1 MKRMLGVALACLLA
15 VCAQAQMLSKNDK
28 EPVKTKGWLDN
39 FETAQK
45 EAEAFNQPILAFF
58 TGSDWCGWCKKLRS
72 EALDAKAFKTF
83 AADNLI
89 LFEADFPRG
98 KKLSEKV
105 KKQNSALAAKYEVRG
120 YPTVFLLDAEGK
132 QLGRTGYMQGGSE
145 AYVKHLKELLE
156 KAGIKTTETP
166 ETGKALSPYEKMK
179 AERAA
184 RVKDEAEAK
193 AAAQK

>member
-1 MKRMLGVALACLLA
+1 MNRMINVTLVCLVAC
-15 VCAQAQMLSKNDK
+15 CAHAQSLSTTSKA
-28 EPVKTKGWLDN
+28 PVKTEGWTDD

-45 EAEAFNQPILAFF
+45 EAATFNQPIFAFF

-72 EALDAKAFKTF
+72 EALDTKAFKKF

-98 KKLSEKV
+98 RKLSDKI
-105 KKQNSALAAKYEVRG
+105 KKQNSALAAKYDVRG

-132 QLGRTGYMQGGSE
+132 PLGRTGYQEGGAD
-145 AYVKHLKELLE
+145 AYVKHLKDLLDT
-156 KAGIKTTETP
+156 AGIKTEEKP
-166 ETGKALSPYEKMK
+166 AVGKALSPYEKLK

-184 RVKDEAEAK
+184 AAK
-193 AAAQK
+193 AAQADGKQ